1 MPTISQLPSADTVAA
16 ADLLPISQ
24 GGSAHAVSV
33 GVLLAQTQP
42 AIIVAPPSLLGRF
55 SIGPGGP
62 DTIAI
67 GDGLAL
73 NSGTLSSIFDPG
85 SLVTQ
90 TTLSPSDQIVV
101 ANAGTVQLLAIDQV
115 RELFTA
121 GTNITIDAT
130 GMISASALD
139 GEASYSLT
147 ALSTVG
153 SLASG
158 DLVGVSQD
166 GQDHTITYENLID
179 GLTIDS
185 AQPATTATDSDT
197 FWVAQSSNVMVRQ
210 NLGALWSWVS
220 GKLSTSMRPVIE
232 LSANTT
238 LGTAHSNA
246 ILICSSPVCISA
258 AAVNLGSDFSCELI
272 NASSGTVTFSGNIL
286 TSNGSN
292 GLGPCQCGTIRCVS
306 YSGGTTIF
314 ASISAGNPATAV
326 PGQPSA
332 LSASSVTSNS
342 ISLSWTAPASGGGV
356 SMYTV
361 QYRVAGTTPW
371 LIAGLSN
378 GTQAFAIN
386 ALQAST
392 SYNVTVTA
400 TNNAGP
406 GALSPSLTV
415 SHTCRADLI

>member
-1 MPTISQLPSADTVAA
+1 MPTISQLPSAGTVSA
-16 ADLLPISQ
+16 ADVLPISQ
-24 GGSAHAVSV
+24 GGLAHSVSV

-55 SIGPGGP
+55 SMGPGGP

-73 NSGTLSSIFDPG
+73 NSGTLSSSLDPA
-85 SLVTQ
+85 SLLTQ
-90 TTLSPSDQIVV
+90 TTLSPNDQIVV

-115 RELFTA
+115 RGLFTA
-121 GTNITIDAT
+121 GANITIDGT
-130 GMISASALD
+130 GIVSASALD
-139 GEASYSLT
+139 SEATYSLT

-166 GQDHTITYENLID
+166 GQDHTISYGDLID

-185 AQPATTATDSDT
+185 AQAATTAADSDT

-210 NLGALWSWVS
+210 DLGALWPWIS
-220 GKLSTSMRPVIE
+220 GKLSSWMRPVIE

-238 LGTAHSNA
+238 LGTVHNNA
-246 ILICSSPVCISA
+246 ILVCSGPVCISA
-258 AAVNLGSDFSCELI
+258 AAAEIGSGFSCELI
-272 NASSGTVTFSGNIL
+272 NASSETVTFAGNIL

-292 GLGPCQCGTIRCVS
+292 GLAPCQCSIIQCVS

-314 ASISAGNPATAV
+314 ASISAGNSAATA
-326 PGQPSA
+326 PGQPSD
-332 LSASSVTSNS
+332 LVASSVTSAS
-342 ISLSWTAPASGGGV
+342 MSLSWSAPTSGGDV
-356 SMYTV
+356 SMYSV

-378 GTQAFAIN
+378 GSQVFAIN

-392 SYNVTVTA
+392 SYNITVSA
-400 TNNAGP
+400 TNNVGTGP
-406 GALSPSLTV
+406 LSPSLTV
-415 SHTCRADLI
+415 STLAS